1 MADALLRMAERVAR
15 GAWRVDLPAFTS
27 TWSDQVRAIREL
39 PDGFVPVLDDAIES
53 YVAHDLNNILS
64 PILISAGLL
73 RDDEADQRPVGS
85 ISALARSGSPGD

>member
-53 YVAHDLNNILS
+53 YVAH
-64 PILISAGLL
+64 
-73 RDDEADQRPVGS
+73 EADHRVTERGGGFLRGRCFAETELMISFPRPATGRG
-85 ISALARSGSPGD
+85 ARA